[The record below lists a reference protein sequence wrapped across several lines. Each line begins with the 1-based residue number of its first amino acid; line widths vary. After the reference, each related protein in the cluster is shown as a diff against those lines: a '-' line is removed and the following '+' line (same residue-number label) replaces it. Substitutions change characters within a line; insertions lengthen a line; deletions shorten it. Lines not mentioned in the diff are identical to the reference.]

1 LQEAE
6 EWVGKI
12 GDPQSLPTLY
22 FDDATIEQSGS
33 KSEADD
39 GPKLSFSRAYSL
51 ALAPQLIYT
60 ESRLL
65 DTLVSSKAHKQLDF
79 LAMGSWWVYPRS
91 GRSTQEPGSSE
102 KEERSELQ
110 PSTKSVGSGKLL
122 RIPTNREDVAFSDTS
137 IDIRAKRA
145 LMKILRFILDF
156 EEQREIWEPY
166 SDRPFTALLSD
177 HFKLQTSLH
186 DLLIALTL
194 TPFPPSKT
202 STAFALP
209 RIARHLRSTGRL
221 GPGFSSV
228 IPKWGGI
235 SEIVQG
241 ACRSAAVGGATYM
254 LNKDVIG
261 GVDAVWEQRGE
272 VGVPSSW
279 TLDKVK
285 AGLRGGDVLVTKYVV
300 GAEEDM
306 VTYLETTEF
315 DQRQSHEAPIALT
328 RSISIISSP
337 LKSLFPVT
345 EGAQVPAGA
354 VVVFPSDSLAAP
366 DEAVQSGDLPPVY
379 LIIHSSD
386 TGDCPAGQSK

>member
-1 LQEAE
+1 MQEAE

-22 FDDATIEQSGS
+22 FDDATVEKSES

-60 ESRLL
+60 QSRLL
-65 DTLVSSKAHKQLDF
+65 DALVSSKAHKQLEF
-79 LAMGSWWVYPRS
+79 LAMGSWWVYSRF
-91 GRSTQEPGSSE
+91 GT
-102 KEERSELQ
+102 
-110 PSTKSVGSGKLL
+110 STKELRSNTKEQPAETQQDPESGSAGKLL

-156 EEQREIWEPY
+156 EEQREIWEPF
-166 SDRPFTALLSD
+166 SDRPFTELLSD
-177 HFKLQTSLH
+177 HFKLPTSLH
-186 DLLIALTL
+186 DLLIALAL

-228 IPKWGGI
+228 IPRWGGI

-241 ACRSAAVGGATYM
+241 TCRSAAVGGATYV

-261 GVDAVWEQRGE
+261 GVDAVWEKRGE

-279 TLDKVK
+279 ALDKVK
-285 AGLRGGDVLVTKYVV
+285 TGLRGGDILVTKYVV

-306 VTYLETTEF
+306 VTYLETTEY
-315 DQRQSHEAPIALT
+315 DQRQPHGAPIALT

-345 EGAQVPAGA
+345 EGAQAPAGA
-354 VVVFPSDSLAAP
+354 IVVFPSGSLAAP
-366 DEAVQSGDLPPVY
+366 DEAAQPSDLPPVY
-379 LIIHSSD
+379 VIIHSSD